1 MYKVK
6 KYITDSQPLISFS
19 LPSPDWYLLEQSE
32 FWHRLDRYL
41 EACQNTS
48 NQMSLQEK
56 IDLLEGK

>member
-6 KYITDSQPLISFS
+6 KYINSQPVISFS
-19 LPSPDWYLLEQSE
+19 LPFPDWYLLEQSE

-48 NQMSLQEK
+48 SQMSLQEK